1 MPSQNN
7 LFSVLT
13 TLTDIFTDPEP
24 IDVSTHGEGMPR
36 EKIAMLNQNDVET
49 LWFSMS
55 SQTH

>member
-1 MPSQNN
+1 M
-7 LFSVLT
+7 
-13 TLTDIFTDPEP
+13 TDIFTDPEP

-36 EKIAMLNQNDVET
+36 EKIAMLNQNDFET